1 MSTRATRLCQ
11 NQYLIL
17 YRVEEMVGKGCPET
31 CLLLRMEAF
40 RNEEQLLPHYPSPGL
55 FLSALLDLWIWGCS
69 SDALSRNSVPTQTQ
83 ILCFLKVNQIPS
95 VNMGNF
101 LLDSFLV
108 LWPQLKNP
116 LRSKLSLSHWW
127 GWQPKA
133 GTELQFGAASHWSPQ
148 NHEILGIPKL
158 WRWLLFT
165 LILGI
170 VEVAFLHQ

>member
-31 CLLLRMEAF
+31 RLLLRMEAF

-83 ILCFLKVNQIPS
+83 ILCSLKVNQIPS

-116 LRSKLSLSHWW
+116 LRAKLSLSHWW
-127 GWQPKA
+127 GWQPK
-133 GTELQFGAASHWSPQ
+133 QIQ
-148 NHEILGIPKL
+148 NCNLVLLLTDPPKILRFWESQSYEGDSCSL
-158 WRWLLFT
+158 
-165 LILGI
+165 
-170 VEVAFLHQ
+170 

>member
-17 YRVEEMVGKGCPET
+17 YRVEEKVGKGCPEAR
-31 CLLLRMEAF
+31 LLLRMEAF

-95 VNMGNF
+95 VNMGTF
-101 LLDSFLV
+101 LLGSFLM

-116 LRSKLSLSHWW
+116 LRAKLSLSHWW
-127 GWQPKA
+127 GWQPK
-133 GTELQFGAASHWSPQ
+133 QIQ
-148 NHEILGIPKL
+148 NCNLVLLLTDPPKILRFWESQSYEGDSCSL
-158 WRWLLFT
+158 
-165 LILGI
+165 
-170 VEVAFLHQ
+170 

>member
-1 MSTRATRLCQ
+1 MSTRATRLCH

-31 CLLLRMEAF
+31 RLLLRMEAF

-116 LRSKLSLSHWW
+116 LRAKLSLSHWW
-127 GWQPKA
+127 GWQPK
-133 GTELQFGAASHWSPQ
+133 QIQ
-148 NHEILGIPKL
+148 NCNLVLLLTDPPKILRFWESQSYEGDSCSL
-158 WRWLLFT
+158 
-165 LILGI
+165 
-170 VEVAFLHQ
+170 

>member
-31 CLLLRMEAF
+31 RLLLRMEAF

-116 LRSKLSLSHWW
+116 LRAKLSLSHWW
-127 GWQPKA
+127 GWQPK
-133 GTELQFGAASHWSPQ
+133 QIQ
-148 NHEILGIPKL
+148 NCNLVLLLTDPPKILRFWESQSYEGDSCSL
-158 WRWLLFT
+158 
-165 LILGI
+165 
-170 VEVAFLHQ
+170 